1 MESAKEFFSS
11 MSWITT
17 YIWDFEI
24 TKFFQNICFDI
35 IFFYFADVRV
45 LSESSKVV
53 INHNCDIC
61 GAGFMH
67 LSNLK
72 KHLLTHKDVGY
83 VCTVCSLVFTDD
95 EKCNEH
101 QQQVHAQEVQLKQS
115 NTKIETPTTKRTTK
129 SKTTTA
135 SLPQNLLK
143 ADKRKSHRCQHCD
156 KSFVSN
162 SMLTAHVRVH
172 TGERPY
178 ACNQCTKTFTTRG
191 GLELH
196 VRRHMGVKP
205 FECSICSRRFV
216 ESSNLRV
223 HMRIHTGEKPHNC
236 NQCGRSFARVFLLQ
250 IHQRTHTGEWGEK
263 CILRLYF

>member
-1 MESAKEFFSS
+1 
-11 MSWITT
+11 
-17 YIWDFEI
+17 
-24 TKFFQNICFDI
+24 
-35 IFFYFADVRV
+35 
-45 LSESSKVV
+45 
-53 INHNCDIC
+53 
-61 GAGFMH
+61 MH

-72 KHLLTHKDVGY
+72 KHLLSHKDVGY
-83 VCTVCSLVFTDD
+83 VCPVCSLVFTDD
-95 EKCNEH
+95 EKCNDH
-101 QQQVHAQEVQLKQS
+101 QQQIHGQEVELTPSMLKM
-115 NTKIETPTTKRTTK
+115 ETPSTKRT
-129 SKTTTA
+129 SKPRTVPS

-143 ADKRKSHRCQHCD
+143 VDKRKTHRCPHCD
-156 KSFVSN
+156 KNFVSN

-196 VRRHMGVKP
+196 LRRHMGVKP

-223 HMRIHTGEKPHNC
+223 HMRIHTGEKPHKC

-250 IHQRTHTGEWGEK
+250 IHQRTHTGECLSSIMFFIYIYWG
-263 CILRLYF
+263 FF